1 MVNFIFL
8 IFLCQNVFLLRIDLV
23 KFIKLTVCARIASIF
38 GIPKI
43 VIGATIIA
51 LGTSLPEL
59 VSGIDSVRKLH
70 ADMYQVI

>member
-23 KFIKLTVCARIASIF
+23 KFIKLTVSARIASIF